1 VKKLGRP
8 AMGKDAKVM
17 RYTLYDTHRSMLS
30 DLWAVFGCNSD
41 SEVIR
46 KLITDAHREKVQ
58 AVRDGAVDEE
68 ELQNYRHRLR
78 TDMKDFFEEYI
89 SMEQSLKLYPG
100 SKFRPQYS
108 DYHKGFLR
116 RDPRRKQLFPNK
128 SIDFVYEFMEQ
139 LKGEYNARH

>member
-1 VKKLGRP
+1 MKKLGRP

-17 RYTLYDTHRSMLS
+17 RYTLYDTHRRMLS
-30 DLWAVFGCNSD
+30 DLRAVFGCNSD
-41 SEVIR
+41 AEVIR

-58 AVRDGAVDEE
+58 AVRDEAVDEE

-78 TDMKDFFEEYI
+78 TDMKDFFDEYI
-89 SMEQSLKLYPG
+89 GMEQSLKLHPG

-108 DYHKGFLR
+108 AYHKGFLA